1 MSTVT
6 ISAADINKLRQQTG
20 AGMLDCRAALQETAG
35 DFEAAIDFLRKKG
48 QKMAAKRSDRDA
60 SEGVVIAKT
69 SADGTV
75 GIIMNLTSET
85 DFVSKNEDFQK
96 LGLDLSEVALA
107 NNCKSLEELK
117 DAPMNGVKVSD
128 ILLETVAKIGEKID
142 ITVFSRVEAPSVVA
156 YNHGAYRVGV
166 LIGLNQPQ
174 TDALQAAGRDLAMQ
188 CAAMNPVAINADAV
202 PSNVVDREK
211 NIIFETMKADPK
223 MEGKSDEMIMKI
235 AEGKLGAFFK
245 ENTLLAQSFVKDA
258 SKSVADYVKSVDAN
272 LDVVAMER
280 VAIG

>member
-69 SADGTV
+69 NPDGTF

-96 LGLDLSEVALA
+96 LGLDLSDVAIS

-117 DAPMNGVKVSD
+117 NAPMNGVKVSD

-142 ITVFSRVEAPSVVA
+142 ITVFNRVDSTSVVA

-166 LIGLNQPQ
+166 LIGLNQAQ
-174 TDALQAAGRDLAMQ
+174 SDILQATGRDLAMQ
-188 CAAMNPVAINADAV
+188 CAAMNPVAISAENV
-202 PSNVVDREK
+202 PANVIEREK

-223 MEGKSDEMIMKI
+223 MEGKADDMIMKI

-245 ENTLLAQSFVKDA
+245 ENTLLAQAFVKDA
-258 SKSVADYVKSVDAN
+258 SKSVADYMKSVQVD
-272 LDVVAMER
+272 LQVTAMER
-280 VAIG
+280 IAIG